1 MLIFGEQI
9 DNSLCVVMGFSTLAA
24 AALGNAFSD
33 LAGVFAGS
41 HIEHQAELRGIKVP
55 QVSLK
60 TQSSPRFKMAKSF
73 GQAAGLFFGCLLGMA
88 PLLWLDPLKAERT
101 RLQNKRREIFDETI
115 GELCKILGAKS
126 GVLML
131 VDKDKN
137 ELFSETGGSKGVFRS
152 PIDEDNAGIM
162 GYVAATGQMVNIEDV
177 SKTDFY
183 DKTRHDDYHGHG
195 FEAGSIICMPI
206 FDSLGNILGVV
217 ELAKSR
223 HSGRTFSE
231 KDEDLLAAMSSHIA
245 TYLHG
250 ADAPQTFRA
259 VLNACSSNMLV
270 KSSRVLLSQQQREE
284 RLFADVM
291 HEVKRVMKAEAAMLM
306 LMDESTSDQT
316 PVLYTKYCEG
326 IDISGTT
333 PVGVGIMGHVAQTG
347 KPFIADDVRE
357 AGELYD
363 PERHENYKGTGRPV
377 RSVMCVPIFDT
388 RRRVIGVIE
397 VINKKSQRGEL
408 DFFTERDRDIL
419 GNIANHV
426 ALNVEGTGSS
436 LRKVLR
442 MVREQSNTTAQI
454 VRSPSSLKPIQLTL
468 ESQAPKSSAAE
479 LDNASASQSEH
490 TSGHEN
496 SKTV

>member
-24 AALGNAFSD
+24 AGLGNAFSD

-55 QVSLK
+55 QVSLQ
-60 TQSSPRFKMAKSF
+60 TQRSRKFKMAKSF
-73 GQAAGLFFGCLLGMA
+73 GQAAGLFFGCLIGMA

-101 RLQNKRREIFDETI
+101 RLQNKRREIFNETI

-131 VDKDKN
+131 VDKEKN
-137 ELFSETGGSKGVFRS
+137 ELFSETGDSKGVFRS
-152 PIDEDNAGIM
+152 PIDADKAGIM

-183 DKTRHDDYHGHG
+183 DKTRHDNYHGHG
-195 FEAGSIICMPI
+195 FEAGAVICMPI
-206 FDSLGNILGVV
+206 FDSLGNVLGVV

-245 TYLHG
+245 TYLRG
-250 ADAPQTFRA
+250 EDAPQGFRA
-259 VLNACSSNMLV
+259 VLHACSSNMLV

-291 HEVKRVMKAEAAMLM
+291 QEVKRIMKAEAAMLM
-306 LMDESTSDQT
+306 LMDDSSSPDEP

-326 IDISGTT
+326 IDISETT
-333 PVGVGIMGHVAQTG
+333 PIDTGIMGYVARTG

-357 AGELYD
+357 AGDLYD
-363 PERHENYKGTGRPV
+363 PQRHENYRGTGKPV
-377 RSVMCVPIFDT
+377 RSVMCIPIFDT

-397 VINKKSQRGEL
+397 VINKKSQRGDL
-408 DFFTERDRDIL
+408 DFFTERDKDIL

-454 VRSPSSLKPIQLTL
+454 VRSASSSLRPIQLDPDQSR
-468 ESQAPKSSAAE
+468 SQPNLVVKVARGTQTTSTT
-479 LDNASASQSEH
+479 EH
-490 TSGHEN
+490 
-496 SKTV
+496 KPV